1 MAGPGADDPQVVT
14 ANFPCQ
20 LKEVIT
26 LPGNARVDCMV
37 PQCGIICQAFFHLVI
52 KNVDNVY
59 FIVQVSGHSPVIAAE
74 ILEILLMNENVLSF
88 SCQKI
93 NRIVVCLHQVKHA
106 IKGVEKHYDRRQDKA
121 KFDDKTQIITVT
133 EAGLGFSGSATNTVL
148 PIAIVFQ

>member
-1 MAGPGADDPQVVT
+1 MTEGFRLRILFTRQYCGPGITGECLPKSFMAGPGADDPQVVT

-74 ILEILLMNENVLSF
+74 IPGNI
-88 SCQKI
+88 
-93 NRIVVCLHQVKHA
+93 
-106 IKGVEKHYDRRQDKA
+106 EK
-121 KFDDKTQIITVT
+121 
-133 EAGLGFSGSATNTVL
+133 
-148 PIAIVFQ
+148 